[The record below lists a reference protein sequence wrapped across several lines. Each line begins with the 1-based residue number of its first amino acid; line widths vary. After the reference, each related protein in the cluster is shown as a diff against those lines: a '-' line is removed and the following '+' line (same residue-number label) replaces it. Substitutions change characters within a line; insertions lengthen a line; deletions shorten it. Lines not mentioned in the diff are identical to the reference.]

1 MKKKT
6 LAVFAT
12 LIILMGSLLVG
23 CAQGQT
29 TAQGTT
35 IGIIGAMDEE
45 VATLKEAA
53 KITKTTTIAQAC
65 YLNNTPFVVIRA
77 ISDSRTDRRAW
88 STRRSKLRRLRTAQ
102 KS

>member
-6 LAVFAT
+6 LAVFVALALLT
-12 LIILMGSLLVG
+12 GTLLVG

-45 VATLKEAA
+45 VATLK
-53 KITKTTTIAQAC
+53 
-65 YLNNTPFVVIRA
+65 
-77 ISDSRTDRRAW
+77 
-88 STRRSKLRRLRTAQ
+88 
-102 KS
+102 